1 MDDSNRRTGVM
12 VLGGCAILELIGLGL
27 LLLGMGVITEG
38 ENMVFTGL
46 GAGLFMVA
54 NAGIVGAVMMMRR

>member
-1 MDDSNRRTGVM
+1 MDDSNKRTGM
-12 VLGGCAILELIGLGL
+12 LVLGGCAILELIGLGL

-46 GAGLFMVA
+46 GVGVFVVA
-54 NAGIVGAVMMMRR
+54 NAGIVGAVMFMRR